1 MSKKLTEENGGEETL
16 ANGSMLLPFDT
27 EKRSPLP
34 LDDKLPP
41 DMPAQTHYII
51 TDNNDFEPSTVAEI
65 DTYDQGG
72 LSYPGIVYTDNGN
85 TASEPEDND
94 N

>member
-1 MSKKLTEENGGEETL
+1 
-16 ANGSMLLPFDT
+16 
-27 EKRSPLP
+27 
-34 LDDKLPP
+34 
-41 DMPAQTHYII
+41 MPAQTHYII

-72 LSYPGIVYTDNGN
+72 LSYPGIVYTNNDNMV
-85 TASEPEDND
+85 SEPEDND